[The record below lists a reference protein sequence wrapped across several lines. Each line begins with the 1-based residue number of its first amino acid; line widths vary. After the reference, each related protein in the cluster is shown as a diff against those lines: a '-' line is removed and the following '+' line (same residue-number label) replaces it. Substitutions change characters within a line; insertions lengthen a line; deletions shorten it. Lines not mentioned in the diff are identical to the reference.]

1 MFKKEKRIDIMV
13 DIETLGVSL
22 NSPIFQISAACF
34 DIDTGEILEGY
45 REETGYN
52 KVIFDAYA
60 DLSKEKNLNINGG
73 TLTWWIDKYPDMLRD
88 ILTRARD
95 TKDCSRM
102 YSRKSLIKAFSV
114 FLQDIP
120 KIFEVEEKDIYLW
133 GNGVNFDNMMLKTQI
148 EALKDDRYIYPI
160 KYYND
165 MDYRTVMKLAASL
178 LNMDIKEFNT
188 KLLEEYKL
196 INKDFNPHNAM
207 DDVLLQIYKLT
218 RVTKELNI
226 DLKFDKKKDKTTEE

>member
-1 MFKKEKRIDIMV
+1 MLKKEKRIDIMV
-13 DIETLGVSL
+13 DIETLGVAL

-133 GNGVNFDNMMLKTQI
+133 GNGVNFDNRLLKHQMDTYREELVNIKGI
-148 EALKDDRYIYPI
+148 EFAGNSFLYPI
-160 KYYND
+160 NYARE
-165 MDYRTVMKLAASL
+165 MDYRTILKIAAYKMGIPSREL
-178 LNMDIKEFNT
+178 RD
-188 KLLEEYKL
+188 KLLEEYKQ
-196 INKDFNPHNAM
+196 INKEFNPHDAM
-207 DDVLLQIYKLT
+207 EDVLLQI
-218 RVTKELNI
+218 
-226 DLKFDKKKDKTTEE
+226 

>member
-1 MFKKEKRIDIMV
+1 MNKKVHIMV
-13 DIETLGVSL
+13 DIETLGVDL
-22 NSPIFQISAACF
+22 DSPIFQISAACF
-34 DIDTGEILEGY
+34 NIKTGEILEGH
-45 REETGYN
+45 REGAECG
-52 KVIFDAYA
+52 KIIFDAYA
-60 DLSKEKNLNINGG
+60 DLSKEKNLNINGN
-73 TLTWWIDKYPDMLRD
+73 TLIWWVDKHPEMLKD
-88 ILTRARD
+88 LLTKEHGVS
-95 TKDCSRM
+95 KDQLL
-102 YSRKSLIKAFSV
+102 KDFSQ

-120 KIFEVEEKDIYLW
+120 EILELEKGSDICLW

-226 DLKFDKKKDKTTEE
+226 DLKFDKKEDKTTEE